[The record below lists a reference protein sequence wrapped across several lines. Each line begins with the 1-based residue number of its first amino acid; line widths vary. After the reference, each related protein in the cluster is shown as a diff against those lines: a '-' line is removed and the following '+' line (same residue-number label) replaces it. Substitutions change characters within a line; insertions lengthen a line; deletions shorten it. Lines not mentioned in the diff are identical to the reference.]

1 MGLSVKAVLTSHEQL
16 YWRRI
21 FCSACNIVE
30 PRVQQSLWFTASSR
44 RECQFYDYSRSSSF
58 HFFIRELVAD
68 PAAAKLFNGE
78 HMHLI
83 LRIVE
88 PLMIDADKFK
98 QAAAAEILTGLLR
111 GILPALYCCIH
122 I

>member
-1 MGLSVKAVLTSHEQL
+1 
-16 YWRRI
+16 
-21 FCSACNIVE
+21 VE

-44 RECQFYDYSRSSSF
+44 RECEFYDYSRFLSF
-58 HFFIRELVAD
+58 HFSIRELGTD
-68 PAAAKLFNGE
+68 SAAAKLFNGE

-88 PLMIDADKFK
+88 PLMTDADKFK
-98 QAAAAEILTGLLR
+98 QAAAAEILTGLLHS
-111 GILPALYCCIH
+111 ILPALYSCIH